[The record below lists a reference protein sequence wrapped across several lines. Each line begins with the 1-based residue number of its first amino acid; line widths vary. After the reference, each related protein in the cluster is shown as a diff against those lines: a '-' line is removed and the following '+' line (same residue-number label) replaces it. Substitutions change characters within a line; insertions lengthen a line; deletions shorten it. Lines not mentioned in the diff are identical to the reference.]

1 MKIILAAHGEL
12 ATEFHNTLEMIV
24 GDVKH
29 FHPVNFYSEDG
40 PDQLRARIEEV
51 VKLNS
56 GTEYLIFVD
65 LYGGSP
71 FNVSAGLAALDDNI
85 SVITGMNLPMLLEL
99 AFLTGDSKADLIE
112 KALASG
118 KEGVRLLKLDLKT
131 DEEEDDGEEDTF

>member
-1 MKIILAAHGEL
+1 MKIILAAHGKL

-99 AFLTGDSKADLIE
+99 AFLTDDSKDDLIE

-131 DEEEDDGEEDTF
+131 DEEDDGEEDTF